1 MPHARTLA
9 CLMLASL
16 LAVPAAAQA
25 QHRHAG
31 AHVHGSGKLDIAIEG
46 NKLSIA
52 LDSPADDILGF
63 EHAPKTAAQ
72 KAKLEKAV
80 ARLKDAATIFKTPAD
95 AACKLIKAEAGLE
108 QPDPKAA
115 KPSEHA
121 DFTGAFEFECGAIA
135 KLTSLD
141 LGYFAAF
148 PGAGKLAITIVTTK
162 AQTTREATKSK
173 PRIDLKGLN

>member
-1 MPHARTLA
+1 MSHARTFA
-9 CLMLASL
+9 CLMLAAL
-16 LAVPAAAQA
+16 LAAPTAAPA

-46 NKLSIA
+46 SKLSIA

-63 EHAPKTAAQ
+63 EHQPKTSAQ
-72 KAKLEKAV
+72 KAKLENAV
-80 ARLKDAATIFKTPAD
+80 AKFKDAATIFKTPTD

-108 QPDPKAA
+108 QPDPKAT
-115 KPSEHA
+115 KSSEHA
-121 DFTGAFEFECGAIA
+121 DFAGAVEFECGAIA
-135 KLTSLD
+135 KLTTID

-148 PGAGKLAITIVTTK
+148 PGAGKLAITIVTKK